1 MLSILPLVGQ
11 SLVSVTWEE
20 CASGFLGHCKW
31 KLEVGEGGGGGEETG
46 EYECVEGRILE
57 QGLGPRFIAIVS
69 DFCPRAHC
77 WSGFLCPKIW
87 EDTGHADCF

>member
-1 MLSILPLVGQ
+1 MAPSNLGQ
-11 SLVSVTWEE
+11 
-20 CASGFLGHCKW
+20 G
-31 KLEVGEGGGGGEETG
+31 KLARDLK
-46 EYECVEGRILE
+46 EGRILE